1 MLGQVEIQWKA
12 GGREGSLQVQAVY
25 SARKTMGLE
34 VKPDGRIYARFP
46 RRTPDKTA
54 RTFIREH
61 SRWIVE
67 KWLMMEQRREKT
79 SASSLFSVPSS
90 AIFPQSSGCAP
101 G

>member
-61 SRWIVE
+61 S
-67 KWLMMEQRREKT
+67 LMMEQRREKT
-79 SASSLFSVPSS
+79 QMRPRRDYEENSALERIYRKR
-90 AIFPQSSGCAP
+90 AKERLL
-101 G
+101 

>member
-54 RTFIREH
+54 RTF
-61 SRWIVE
+61 
-67 KWLMMEQRREKT
+67 
-79 SASSLFSVPSS
+79 
-90 AIFPQSSGCAP
+90 
-101 G
+101 